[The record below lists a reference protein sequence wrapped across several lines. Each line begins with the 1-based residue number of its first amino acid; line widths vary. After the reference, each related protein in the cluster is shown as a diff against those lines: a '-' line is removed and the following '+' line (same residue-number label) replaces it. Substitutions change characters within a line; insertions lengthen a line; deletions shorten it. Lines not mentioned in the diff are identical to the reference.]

1 MGAIREL
8 IAFAA
13 IMLLVI
19 AASKAGVTQI
29 ELLPGDD
36 VHIEATG
43 WNDTAHFKLVSTF
56 SEMTDNTTIRVY
68 DPAHNF
74 TKSITII
81 SKGRANTTI
90 YTEGM
95 S

>member
-1 MGAIREL
+1 MRLREQ
-8 IAFAA
+8 AA
-13 IMLLVI
+13 II
-19 AASKAGVTQI
+19 AALLIFIAVVSAGSTQI

-56 SEMTDNTTIRVY
+56 SEMTDNTTIRIY
-68 DPAHNF
+68 DPAHNY
-74 TKSITII
+74 TKSITVI
-81 SKGRANTTI
+81 SKGKANTTI

-95 S
+95 N